1 MGLFDYSD
9 TATVPADLEE
19 ITLLADLSD
28 EDWSRVLMIVE
39 TRHFKAGED
48 LIRVGEKDDS
58 FYILTNG
65 SVDVVVDTNGQE
77 TILAGISE
85 GSVFG
90 EIAFF
95 DGAPRSATIR
105 ARDRGTAVRVTR
117 ENFESLAAWEPQ
129 IARTLL
135 YDLGRVL
142 AMRLR
147 WTTDRANK
155 K

>member
-1 MGLFDYSD
+1 MGLFDYD
-9 TATVPADLEE
+9 GPVADHKDLQE
-19 ITLLADLSD
+19 ITLLSELSD
-28 EDWSRVLMIVE
+28 EDWSRVPKIVE

-48 LIRVGEKDDS
+48 LIRVGDKDDS
-58 FYILTNG
+58 FYILTSG
-65 SVDVVVDTNGQE
+65 SVDVVVENDGRE
-77 TILAGISE
+77 TVMAGIPE

-105 ARDRGTAVRVTR
+105 ACSRGTAVRVTR
-117 ENFESLAAWEPQ
+117 ETFESLAAWEPQ

-135 YDLGRVL
+135 FDLGRVL

-155 K
+155 

>member
-1 MGLFDYSD
+1 MGLFDYGG
-9 TATVPADLEE
+9 PADDSSDLQE
-19 ITLLADLSD
+19 IILLADLSE
-28 EDWSRVLMIVE
+28 EDWARVLRIVE
-39 TRHFKAGED
+39 TRHFKTGED
-48 LIRVGEKDDS
+48 LIRIGDKDES
-58 FYILTNG
+58 FYILTSG
-65 SVDVVVDTNGQE
+65 SVDVIVE
-77 TILAGISE
+77 TDGRDPVLARIPE

-105 ARDRGTAVRVTR
+105 ARSLGTAVRVTR
-117 ENFESLAAWEPQ
+117 ENFDSLAAWEPQ

-147 WTTDRANK
+147 WTTERNSK
-155 K
+155 